1 MLQRALKQ
9 TRHRRVQ
16 LQMIVL
22 LLLFTLLTT
31 QLTGWV
37 IYELMSDQ
45 VIKDT
50 WQQQEALLR
59 SACASVNREIE
70 QVKSFSWQLSNDN
83 GVEKYIRLEEQT
95 PKDILTKRDIIEELQ
110 QMKAF
115 SNTIADIGI
124 YAAGLDMI
132 VTGESSYQAADFY
145 SRITGIT
152 QEQMAAERSAPGTV
166 ALGRYAGSGTLYR
179 ILTGE
184 PVLAFVS
191 SLPLNAL
198 NGKSY
203 AFFHLNADK
212 LYACLPES
220 EAGTLLL
227 TDREGNPVMPAESG
241 NYGEIS
247 RRYMRDK
254 ENRIKVDGAEY
265 GVLGAETAADGLYC
279 TAVIPYS
286 ALLEPQI
293 RLRNVVM
300 WVMGSCMVIGLVAA
314 VLASRRLYA
323 PLERLIGNV
332 RQICSGLPEENR
344 GSEYKMLDEAIHL
357 ITAENHELTL
367 SNREVN
373 RLLKNRLLND
383 WMEGRLKGRADETL
397 GKAGVE
403 LPYDLVQIAVA
414 ETAPRDLERLEA
426 RAGGNTADRVEELA
440 ASENRGPVRIWCAQ
454 RTDGLILILFNLGGA
469 YVGPETV
476 ERFLQACR
484 DKVFGECPCA
494 IGVGGIRDK
503 ERASESLVDAMVDLR
518 TGEESREEKHYAR
531 LTEYIRKEYMND
543 ISLDS
548 AGEALGMS
556 PSYIGL
562 VFRKVGETSFLKYL
576 TDIRMEETK
585 RLLKETDLTLR
596 EIGERVGIENQN
608 TLIRTFKKAEG
619 VTPGQYRVANQTM
632 DSQNG

>member
-1 MLQRALKQ
+1 MLRRALKQ

-227 TDREGNPVMPAESG
+227 TDREGNPVMPAES
-241 NYGEIS
+241 
-247 RRYMRDK
+247 
-254 ENRIKVDGAEY
+254 
-265 GVLGAETAADGLYC
+265 
-279 TAVIPYS
+279 
-286 ALLEPQI
+286 
-293 RLRNVVM
+293 
-300 WVMGSCMVIGLVAA
+300 
-314 VLASRRLYA
+314 
-323 PLERLIGNV
+323 
-332 RQICSGLPEENR
+332 
-344 GSEYKMLDEAIHL
+344 
-357 ITAENHELTL
+357 
-367 SNREVN
+367 
-373 RLLKNRLLND
+373 
-383 WMEGRLKGRADETL
+383 
-397 GKAGVE
+397 
-403 LPYDLVQIAVA
+403 
-414 ETAPRDLERLEA
+414 
-426 RAGGNTADRVEELA
+426 
-440 ASENRGPVRIWCAQ
+440 
-454 RTDGLILILFNLGGA
+454 
-469 YVGPETV
+469 
-476 ERFLQACR
+476 
-484 DKVFGECPCA
+484 
-494 IGVGGIRDK
+494 
-503 ERASESLVDAMVDLR
+503 
-518 TGEESREEKHYAR
+518 
-531 LTEYIRKEYMND
+531 
-543 ISLDS
+543 
-548 AGEALGMS
+548 
-556 PSYIGL
+556 
-562 VFRKVGETSFLKYL
+562 
-576 TDIRMEETK
+576 
-585 RLLKETDLTLR
+585 
-596 EIGERVGIENQN
+596 
-608 TLIRTFKKAEG
+608 
-619 VTPGQYRVANQTM
+619 
-632 DSQNG
+632 